1 MKEQLKNWENYD
13 LSPPGGQMLESSWR
27 ALYEAAVLE
36 VDPNKFEICLKAAE
50 QAICT
55 RLASLSSQVSRD
67 ERLAMIDALSALRV
81 LKQDQ
86 ERKAADERKRH
97 KTA

>member
-1 MKEQLKNWENYD
+1 
-13 LSPPGGQMLESSWR
+13 MLENSWR

-36 VDPNKFEICLKAAE
+36 VDPNKVEACVKAAE

-55 RLASLSSQVSRD
+55 RVATLSSETSRG

-81 LKQDQ
+81 LKRDW
-86 ERKAADERKRH
+86 ERRVADDRKRH
-97 KTA
+97 KTAKT